1 MEYEM
6 DDLVMLSNQT
16 YIAFD
21 ELQLKHFSDG
31 KDSIVRGWKR
41 TWHHNQSQQTDGSIQ
56 EKDIDRH

>member
-1 MEYEM
+1 M

-41 TWHHNQSQQTDGSIQ
+41 T
-56 EKDIDRH
+56 